1 MQMRIITIVLGIVI
15 ATSKIGFAQSLSSQD
30 SLRIV
35 NLLASTLIPYQ
46 ELKTIPN
53 WVRRAHSKQL
63 PLFAKTVRARSSEEK
78 DMKLLYG
85 KVPGELFVCGYGA
98 ESGIFV
104 TISSSHQIW
113 LNFYLNHGKLFVK
126 MNSHWALSYSEI
138 LTLNCPT
145 IEEIR
150 KEFFSSVPRSQRIWK
165 EGYGL

>member
-1 MQMRIITIVLGIVI
+1 
-15 ATSKIGFAQSLSSQD
+15 
-30 SLRIV
+30 
-35 NLLASTLIPYQ
+35 
-46 ELKTIPN
+46 
-53 WVRRAHSKQL
+53 L
-63 PLFAKTVRARSSEEK
+63 PVFAKTVRARSSEEK

-85 KVPGELFVCGYGA
+85 KVPRELFVCGYGA

-165 EGYGL
+165 EGEK